1 MRIVSQANFSHA
13 ISDELP
19 DLHSRIEQLNG
30 SRVRRV
36 DRFIQLC
43 LVGSLSCCE
52 QLKLNADCGLVIATG
67 CGTVSTMAAIMET
80 VWKKQ
85 HPPKPLHFV
94 NSLGNSA
101 CFYVARALG
110 ISGHSTAVTQEHFSF
125 EAALNQAEA
134 LLAGGYASQILVGG
148 VDEAPLPIEDHRKRL
163 NADSTYTSILEG
175 SHWLLLEANTRENN
189 AARTNTCIESIE
201 YYDLEFAGESEK
213 ILRIMEKNSNARK
226 YLNFVPDSAWDA
238 LTQSKSV
245 TYTRDNYHIP
255 EKNCF
260 PHKTYGGLSLC
271 RATEALERKEISS
284 ALIISRS
291 QCKTHFCITK
301 LS

>member
-1 MRIVSQANFSHA
+1 MQIISQANLFHA

-30 SRVRRV
+30 TRVRRV

-43 LVGSLSCCE
+43 LAGSLSCCE
-52 QLKLNADCGLVIATG
+52 QLKLNPDCGLVIATG

-80 VWKKQ
+80 VWKKH

-110 ISGHSTAVTQEHFSF
+110 ITGHSTAVTQENFSF

-148 VDEAPLPIEDHRKRL
+148 IDEAPLPIEDHRKRL
-163 NADSTYTSILEG
+163 SADSTYTSILEG
-175 SHWLLLEANTRENN
+175 SHWLLLEANGKENN
-189 AARTNTCIESIE
+189 AARTNTCIESIA
-201 YYDLEFAGESEK
+201 YYDLEFADDGEK
-213 ILRIMEKNSNARK
+213 MRQIMEKNSNARK
-226 YLNFVPDSAWDA
+226 YLNFIPDSTWDA
-238 LTQSKSV
+238 LMQSNSV
-245 TYTRDNYHIP
+245 KYTHDNYHTP

-260 PHKTYGGLSLC
+260 PHKTYGGLALC
-271 RATEALERKEISS
+271 HAAEALKQKEISS

-291 QCKTHFCITK
+291 QCKTHFCISK